1 MDLPKAPLLLA
12 EGVLSLEPLLLGF
25 CDCYHP
31 VWGTEMW
38 GEGLC
43 LAKGLPRP
51 RETLDRNQPGP
62 LCAGKGQYTASCAR
76 LLLGIEHV
84 PWQRSVGA
92 RGADGRLARSC
103 HLLLGAGGQF
113 RAQSHSEAEEW
124 LASRLQVEAR
134 EAQWGQA
141 GQEQGHLALG
151 SAAPYRVPAGA
162 EWWIRTA
169 ILKIWVA
176 SSC

>member
-1 MDLPKAPLLLA
+1 MSPFCWDSVTAITLFGALRCGERASVLLKDYPAPGRHWT
-12 EGVLSLEPLLLGF
+12 ETSQVLS
-25 CDCYHP
+25 
-31 VWGTEMW
+31 
-38 GEGLC
+38 
-43 LAKGLPRP
+43 
-51 RETLDRNQPGP
+51 
-62 LCAGKGQYTASCAR
+62 AGKGQYTASCAR

-84 PWQRSVGA
+84 PRQRSVGA